1 MPALGIPEQIN
12 KQQPAQLNIALH
24 QTLFR
29 LWLLA
34 QQEKQP
40 WSKQWSCY
48 EDLEEG
54 TCFEICYALGL
65 SPASFGSTGS
75 KGKVAEIQLVFG
87 IQQKG
92 WKMFSQILV
101 PLLNFGAT
109 VFAQD
114 LKLQIS
120 RALCSPLEV
129 VKPLALQLWSSDWW
143 WTWWSRCVSEA
154 EFAARRFWSFSG
166 LMNSISF
173 DPNLLWTFVKGI
185 TSRW

>member
-48 EDLEEG
+48 EDLEER

-92 WKMFSQILV
+92 WKTFSQILV

-120 RALCSPLEV
+120 RALCFPIG
-129 VKPLALQLWSSDWW
+129 
-143 WTWWSRCVSEA
+143 SRETTGTPA
-154 EFAARRFWSFSG
+154 
-166 LMNSISF
+166 M
-173 DPNLLWTFVKGI
+173 K
-185 TSRW
+185 